1 MFFIQAITR
10 HGLLNMMI
18 NYVRAGVGNKRLT
31 CRLCNRQLGSGL
43 GMLLHLEGCGAQQAR
58 IECDFCKQSYSRL
71 SIQQHVRSCFQRSQL
86 DASTN
91 SVADSDES
99 SVTVFSNAG
108 RAKRRSTIKYVIIY
122 LLSLKTCA
130 YFQIFYCRAETKLQ
144 NIAKQ
149 LEKVSTD
156 GTAKSK
162 GSKDFEADSSDYDI
176 TRDKESSEE
185 YDSEGADSNEDSIVV
200 QTDEESVTCSKRK
213 NKKKRTTANNTHKQH
228 KICKLVEYNYS
239 EF

>member
-149 LEKVSTD
+149 LENVSTD

-200 QTDEESVTCSKRK
+200 QTDEESVTSSKRK

>member
-1 MFFIQAITR
+1 
-10 HGLLNMMI
+10 MMI
-18 NYVRAGVGNKRLT
+18 TYLRTGNGNKRLT

-43 GMLLHLEGCGAQQAR
+43 GMLLHLEGCGAKQVR
-58 IECDFCKQSYSRL
+58 VECDFCKQSYSRL

-108 RAKRRSTIKYVIIY
+108 RAKRRSTIKYAIIY
-122 LLSLKTCA
+122 LFSFKTCA

-149 LEKVSTD
+149 LEKVNTD
-156 GTAKSK
+156 GTARSK

-200 QTDEESVTCSKRK
+200 QTDEESVSSGKRK
-213 NKKKRTTANNTHKQH
+213 NKKKRSAASNTHKQH
-228 KICKLVEYNYS
+228 KTRKLI
-239 EF
+239 